1 MILIFQKVDNSIHHG
16 QFNPFLVDSMIYF
29 AELCPLQRSEY
40 MYHYLSFFFTLI
52 RKWVTKE
59 FIQNWFIGIFT
70 SVITNWKIKKL

>member
-16 QFNPFLVDSMIYF
+16 QFNPFLVDSMICF
-29 AELCPLQRSEY
+29 AELCPLQRSE
-40 MYHYLSFFFTLI
+40 YHYLSFFFTLI

-70 SVITNWKIKKL
+70 SVITNWKITKL

>member
-29 AELCPLQRSEY
+29 AELCTLQRSEY

-70 SVITNWKIKKL
+70 SVITNWKN